1 MPPKERPYL
10 PLFHDQMQSIFK
22 LPLLMSSCFVQCPI
36 SLCQTSTAPS
46 IHLRNP
52 TRLDRHLLT
61 NTPESNWM
69 MSWSRTREVSNVP
82 KPAFTTSVKLST
94 VACRCLWDDTELK
107 GFPIITLFF
116 HSPLCIACWLH
127 FGKQQHSVTILSALV
142 SRVGAVATHQGFQ
155 ETKVSLLENL
165 KTTCTFSLLL
175 QDSQGENYIYIES
188 VITHLADQP
197 S

>member
-52 TRLDRHLLT
+52 TRLDMHLLA

-94 VACRCLWDDTELK
+94 VACRCLMGWYRIEGLSNHN
-107 GFPIITLFF
+107 PIKHQATR
-116 HSPLCIACWLH
+116 
-127 FGKQQHSVTILSALV
+127 ILS
-142 SRVGAVATHQGFQ
+142 
-155 ETKVSLLENL
+155 
-165 KTTCTFSLLL
+165 
-175 QDSQGENYIYIES
+175 
-188 VITHLADQP
+188 QP
-197 S
+197 SLHCLLIALWQVAGLCDNTFCTCLKSRCSCYSWRFSGNKGQPPRKSENHMHVFPSLAR